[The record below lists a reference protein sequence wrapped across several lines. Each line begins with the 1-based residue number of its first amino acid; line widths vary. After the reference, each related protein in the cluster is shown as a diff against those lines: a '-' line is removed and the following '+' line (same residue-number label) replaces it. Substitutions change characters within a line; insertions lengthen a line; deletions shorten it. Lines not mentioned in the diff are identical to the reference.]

1 MELSNIIFFFFYTEQ
16 GSKAGMP
23 IALVLGQ
30 YYL

>member
-1 MELSNIIFFFFYTEQ
+1 MELSNIIFFFYTEQ